1 VLSIILSPVCPHIC
15 EHLWSE
21 VLQND
26 GLVVEQLWPKLPEED
41 RMLTRK
47 ASILRSALR
56 NFRLEKDKS
65 GKPAK
70 GKDPLPTNKATIFV
84 AKEYLPFQQTV
95 LKALDEIELDE
106 NNEPVE
112 KDYMRKFQAHPDI
125 KAIPKDQAKGVM
137 PFANFVIKGDVKTRG
152 KEALELELPFDE
164 RAMLEERKDVI
175 MRQLKIDSL
184 EFGVPSDPCEAD
196 AKNRRGAATPGS
208 CVIVFHG

>member
-1 VLSIILSPVCPHIC
+1 MTYRDALRPCWFDMHNARDEDRDLLNGDLHADVVRLWLEVLSIILSPVCPHIC

-21 VLQND
+21 VLKND

-95 LKALDEIELDE
+95 
-106 NNEPVE
+106 
-112 KDYMRKFQAHPDI
+112 
-125 KAIPKDQAKGVM
+125 
-137 PFANFVIKGDVKTRG
+137 IKGDVKTRG

-164 RAMLEERKDVI
+164 RAML
-175 MRQLKIDSL
+175 
-184 EFGVPSDPCEAD
+184 
-196 AKNRRGAATPGS
+196 
-208 CVIVFHG
+208 